1 MTERTA
7 TRGRAGA
14 RRRKIRMALVAAL
27 TAGIAASVLTV
38 PAQAGPGHAP
48 GPNPRHEATQQAL
61 DDLVRQGAPGVIA
74 QVRTGDRVWN
84 GTAGVADRT
93 TGKARQANERFR
105 IASITKTFVAAT
117 LLDQEADGLLSLDDT
132 VEKWLPGVVRGNG
145 NDGRAITVRQLL
157 NHSSG
162 LREYMSDPEYR
173 RKFFTKEY
181 LKSRYETWPPLR
193 TVGVGL
199 GHRPDFAPGDRHA
212 YSNTGYVLAGMIIEK
227 AGGNPYAHE
236 IRERVLKPLGLR
248 RTTMPGNSVTMPGP
262 HPRMY
267 SFLSADPNATEIHDV
282 TEQNASQAFGDGDM
296 ISTTGDVSR
305 FLRGLLAGRLL
316 PPKQLDAMK
325 RMLPNA
331 GQVEGYEAYGLG
343 LYRYRTSCGTT
354 VYGHSGGAAGGGSE
368 AVATE
373 DGHRSVAFN
382 VNADFAWSPQ
392 IVESVFCGGPTP
404 AKRPP
409 TP

>member
-1 MTERTA
+1 MAIRAGTH
-7 TRGRAGA
+7 GRAGA
-14 RRRKIRMALVAAL
+14 RRRTARTAVVGALAAAVAATL
-27 TAGIAASVLTV
+27 LAT
-38 PAQAGPGHAP
+38 PAQAGTGASPGA
-48 GPNPRHEATQQAL
+48 GARYDATQRAL

-84 GTAGVADRT
+84 GVAGVADRT
-93 TGKARQANERFR
+93 TGKARKSNERFR

-117 LLDQEADGLLSLDDT
+117 LLDQEADGLLGLDDT

-157 NHSSG
+157 DHSSG

-173 RKFFTKEY
+173 RKFFTTEY

-193 TVGVGL
+193 TARVGL
-199 GHRPDFAPGDRHA
+199 AHRPDFAPGDRHA

-227 AGGNPYAHE
+227 AGGNTYAHE
-236 IRERVLKPLGLR
+236 IRKRVLEPLGLR
-248 RTTMPGNSVTMPGP
+248 HTSLPGNKVTIPGP

-267 SFLSADPNATEIHDV
+267 SFLSDDPHATEIHDV

-296 ISTTGDVSR
+296 ISTTGDLNR
-305 FLRGLLAGRLL
+305 FLRGLLGGELL
-316 PPKQLDAMK
+316 PPAQLAAMK

-331 GQVEGYEAYGLG
+331 GQVQSYEAYGLG
-343 LYRYRTSCGTT
+343 LYRYRTTCGTT

-373 DGHRSVAFN
+373 DGRRSVTVN
-382 VNADFAWSPQ
+382 VNADYAWSEK
-392 IVESVFCGGPTP
+392 IVDSVFCG
-404 AKRPP
+404 AKAVKKRPP
-409 TP
+409 NT

>member
-1 MTERTA
+1 MAERTTA
-7 TRGRAGA
+7 RGRAGTL
-14 RRRKIRMALVAAL
+14 RRSTRAVLVGAVA
-27 TAGIAASVLTV
+27 AGIAAGVLAV
-38 PAQAGPGHAP
+38 PAQAGPGP
-48 GPNPRHEATQQAL
+48 GPGPGARYGATQRAL

-93 TGKARQANERFR
+93 TGEARAANERFR

-181 LKSRYETWPPLR
+181 LTSRYEAWPPLR
-193 TVGVGL
+193 TVRVGL
-199 GHRPDFAPGDRHA
+199 AHRPDFAPGDRHA

-227 AGGNPYAHE
+227 TSGNPYAQE

-248 RTTMPGNSVTMPGP
+248 HTTLPGNTVTIPGP

-267 SFLSADPNATEIHDV
+267 SFLSDDPQATEIHDV
-282 TEQNASQAFGDGDM
+282 TEQNASQAFGDGDI
-296 ISTTGDVSR
+296 ISTTGDVNR
-305 FLRGLLAGRLL
+305 FLQGLLAGRLL
-316 PPKQLDAMK
+316 PRKQLDAMK

-331 GQVEGYEAYGLG
+331 GPVQGYEAYGLG

-373 DGHRSVAFN
+373 TGHRSVTIN
-382 VNADFAWSPQ
+382 VNADFAWSPD
-392 IVESVFCGGPTP
+392 IVNSVFCDGKATK
-404 AKRPP
+404 KRPSP
-409 TP
+409 R

>member
-1 MTERTA
+1 MAVRTGARERT
-7 TRGRAGA
+7 GA
-14 RRRKIRMALVAAL
+14 RTRTTRAAVVGAL
-27 TAGIAASVLTV
+27 TAAVAATVLAT
-38 PAQAGPGHAP
+38 PAAAGPAAAPDP
-48 GPNPRHEATQQAL
+48 GPRYDATQRAL

-84 GTAGVADRT
+84 GVSGVADRT
-93 TGKARQANERFR
+93 TGEPRTANERFR
-105 IASITKTFVAAT
+105 IASITKTFVAAV

-181 LKSRYETWPPLR
+181 LKSRYETWAPLR

-199 GHRPDFAPGDRHA
+199 AHRPDFAPGDRHA

-227 AGGNPYAHE
+227 VSGNSYARE
-236 IRERVLKPLGLR
+236 VRERVLKPLGLR
-248 RTTMPGNSVTMPGP
+248 HTTLPGDRVTIPGP

-267 SFLSADPNATEIHDV
+267 SFLSEDPGATEVHDV
-282 TEQNASQAFGDGDM
+282 TEQNASQAFGDGDI
-296 ISTTGDVSR
+296 ISTTGDVNR
-305 FLRGLLAGRLL
+305 FLRGLLTGGLL
-316 PPKQLDAMK
+316 PPRQLAAMK
-325 RMLPNA
+325 AMLPNS
-331 GQVEGYEAYGLG
+331 GPVGGYEGYGLG

-373 DGHRSVAFN
+373 DGRRSVTVN
-382 VNADFAWSPQ
+382 VNADWAWSEH
-392 IVESVFCGGPTP
+392 IVDSVFCGGRG
-404 AKRPP
+404 KGER
-409 TP
+409 